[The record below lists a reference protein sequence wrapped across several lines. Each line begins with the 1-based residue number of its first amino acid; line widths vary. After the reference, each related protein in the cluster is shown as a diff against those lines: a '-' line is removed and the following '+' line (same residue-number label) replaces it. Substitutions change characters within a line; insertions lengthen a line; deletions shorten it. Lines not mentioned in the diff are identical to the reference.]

1 MKNIIHV
8 MSENYG
14 DINESVYLG
23 DLLVT
28 SYSSFS
34 RNRKLGI
41 MIGEGLSVSAAKNK
55 MTMIAEGYYSSK
67 FFKNKITS
75 ASIDAPIINLVYKV
89 LHEEKPLKVYLQ
101 NFIDQKI

>member
-1 MKNIIHV
+1 
-8 MSENYG
+8 
-14 DINESVYLG
+14 
-23 DLLVT
+23 
-28 SYSSFS
+28 
-34 RNRKLGI
+34 
-41 MIGEGLSVSAAKNK
+41 

>member
-1 MKNIIHV
+1 
-8 MSENYG
+8 
-14 DINESVYLG
+14 
-23 DLLVT
+23 
-28 SYSSFS
+28 
-34 RNRKLGI
+34 

-75 ASIDAPIINLVYKV
+75 ASIDEPIINLVYKV